1 MKNVIIVIVS
11 SIMGVLMLLMGMI
24 IHGRTNRSMELTG
37 NLSTAVETTVS
48 NAALEKKYDISSIN
62 EYLAD
67 IVQGTA
73 EALDAEGKVQA
84 EVTGIDKERG
94 IIGIRITETYE
105 HPNGSTGTLTYEKT
119 VVLDGKKEAILPDSH
134 TVSFYLSKEDM
145 LAGANCYKRSVVL
158 TGDSIQA
165 PAVPAGGTYHGWKD
179 INDYIG
185 DFSVPV
191 SEDRAYYA
199 Y

>member
-1 MKNVIIVIVS
+1 MKNVIIIIIS
-11 SIMGVLMLLMGMI
+11 AIMGVLMLLMGMT
-24 IHGRTNRSMELTG
+24 IHGRMNRSMELAG
-37 NLSTAVETTVS
+37 SLSTAVEETVS
-48 NAALEKKYDISSIN
+48 NAALEKKYDVNNIN

-73 EALDAEGKVQA
+73 DALDADGKVQA

-94 IIGIRITETYE
+94 VAGIRITETYE

-119 VVLDGKKEAILPDSH
+119 AVVDGKKEGVLPESH

-145 LAGANCYKRSVVL
+145 LAGVNCYKKSAVSA
-158 TGDSIQA
+158 GDAVQA
-165 PAVPAGGTYHGWKD
+165 PAVPAGGAYRGWKD

-191 SEDRAYYA
+191 AEDRAYYA